1 MAMHLE
7 VGGGRTV
14 VVTEPTRGRFPDN
27 LGGAIEYS
35 LSHVIYKTLE
45 IMGGALGSFMAGVLI
60 NFLDRIEPELVEYV
74 APLLDMVLDC
84 PELPPQL
91 RTFLEG
97 IRNPT
102 GQAGAMLLSNLG
114 GAAGGAAIGGV
125 VSTLLA
131 PTTMF
136 LNRWIHPFRPSP
148 AESFALQSRGLLP
161 ADLADRWL
169 EDTGIPDEIR
179 GNLSEIVRPR
189 AGAGDLIA
197 HAWRKYQDPE
207 RIRDEMRAR
216 GYLDEDIDKLIELS
230 TFLPGTGDLVSMAVR
245 EAWRDDIAAKYGYD
259 ADFPPEFAQYAAKR
273 GMSADWCK
281 RYWRAHWSLPGPTMA
296 REMLH
301 RTDMTLEDYETLLR
315 IADYPQTFR
324 KWMTEVA
331 YTPFTRVDVRRM
343 YKLGVIPDIAGVI
356 TAYKDIG
363 YNDEKAGKLAEFT
376 IMEYG
381 EEERDATKADV
392 VAAYS
397 LGRLSA
403 VETKTILLDLGYQDW
418 IADLYLARA
427 DLKESN
433 ALAAEVIKHT
443 KTMYT
448 NRQISRVDAVGK
460 LAALPLPG
468 PEIDRYIEAWD
479 ITRLAR
485 VGRPSRSELKALFL
499 DNVLDEADFRTE
511 LAGHKLS
518 DRYIGWIVE
527 GCLVELTDLARK
539 EQERALK
546 EAERL
551 STAEVKTEKDVTLA
565 GLDVEIADANLA
577 IADIKL
583 NMFALETYEDID
595 AAKLQ
600 IVEYKRLLAQLRK
613 DKAEVRK
620 AYLEARLE
628 GL

>member
-1 MAMHLE
+1 MAMHLD
-7 VGGGRTV
+7 VSGGRTV
-14 VVTEPTRGRFPDN
+14 VVTEPNRGQFPDN
-27 LGGAIEYS
+27 LGGAFEYT

-45 IMGGALGSFMAGVLI
+45 IMGGALGSFMAGVLV
-60 NFLDRIEPELVEYV
+60 NFLDRIEPELVDYV
-74 APLLDMVLDC
+74 APILDLMLALDD
-84 PELPPQL
+84 LPTDL
-91 RTFLEG
+91 RTFLQG
-97 IRNPT
+97 VRDPH
-102 GQAGAMLLSNLG
+102 GQAGAALLAG
-114 GAAGGAAIGGV
+114 IGTQAGGAILGNVLG
-125 VSTLLA
+125 SLLA
-131 PTTMF
+131 PVTHA
-136 LNRWIHPFRPSP
+136 LNRQIHPSRPSP
-148 AESFALQSRGLLP
+148 AESFALRWRGLLDP
-161 ADLADRWL
+161 ETSHHWL
-169 EDTGIPDEIR
+169 DDIGLPDVIKDNIGEVI
-179 GNLSEIVRPR
+179 RPR

-197 HAWRKYQDPE
+197 HAWREYQDPE
-207 RIRDEMRAR
+207 RVRPELRLR
-216 GYLDEDIDKLIELS
+216 GYLDEDIDKLIKLS

-259 ADFPPEFAQYAAKR
+259 ADFPAEFAQYAAKR

-301 RTDMTLEDYETLLR
+301 RTDMSLDDYETLLR
-315 IADYPQTFR
+315 IADYPATFR
-324 KWMTEVA
+324 RWMTEVA

-343 YKLGVIPDIAGVI
+343 YKVGVIPDIAGVI
-356 TAYKDIG
+356 EAYKDIG

-381 EEERDATKADV
+381 EDERDATKADV

-403 VETKTILLDLGYQDW
+403 AETTTILLDLGYQSW
-418 IADLYLARA
+418 IVDLYLARA

-448 NRQISRVDAVGK
+448 NRQISRTDAVAK

-499 DNVLDEADFRTE
+499 DNVLDEGDFRTE

-518 DRYIGWIVE
+518 ERYIGWIVE
-527 GCLVELTDLARK
+527 SCLVELADLARK

-551 STAEVKTEKDVTLA
+551 ETATVKTEKDVTLA

-583 NMFALETYEDID
+583 NLFTLETYADID

-600 IVEYKRLLAQLRK
+600 IVEYKKLLAELRK
-613 DKAEVRK
+613 EKAEVRK